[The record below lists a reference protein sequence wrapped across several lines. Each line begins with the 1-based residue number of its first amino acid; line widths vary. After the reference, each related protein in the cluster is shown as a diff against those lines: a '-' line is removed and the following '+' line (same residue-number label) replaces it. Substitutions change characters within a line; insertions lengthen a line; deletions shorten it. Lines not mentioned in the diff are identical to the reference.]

1 MGNTVTDYGNLIFAT
16 VAGAGHFALIQK
28 PKEVAWLV
36 MKFIF
41 EPSNIF

>member
-1 MGNTVTDYGNLIFAT
+1 MGNTVTDYGNLMFAT
-16 VAGAGHFALIQK
+16 VAGVGHFALIQK

-36 MKFIF
+36 IKFIF